1 MSFLK
6 KLFGGGAGNDNSG
19 KSAAAASVEHE
30 GYLITPTPMKEG
42 GQYRLAGT
50 ISMDVDGETKT
61 HQFIRAD
68 LFTSTDEC
76 NEACIRKA
84 KQVIKE
90 QGTGIFR

>member
-6 KLFGGGAGNDNSG
+6 KLFGGGAGNDNAG
-19 KSAAAASVEHE
+19 QASASASVEHE
-30 GYLITPTPMKEG
+30 GYQITPTPMKEG

-50 ISMDVDGETKT
+50 ISIDVDGETKS

-68 LFTSTDEC
+68 LFPSADEC
-76 NEACIRKA
+76 SEACIRKA

-90 QGTGIFR
+90 QGMGIFR